1 MKKVALSVLLISA
14 PAFANVGAEFGM
26 GSKSAGLAGSSVA
39 WDLDGF
45 AGYVN
50 PAALPIAG
58 SDSERPNTRF
68 VFSYGLIYM
77 NPSFKGINNV
87 TVENNYVSTQ
97 DTTGSVDT
105 SYPHTLGQ
113 EIGAVFKAFPEFLN
127 LTFGV
132 TAYFPFDQL
141 SFIDT
146 GAALQ
151 PEYFMYRDQTQVPQL
166 DFSLGGDISESFH
179 FGFGLHTAYTLTGL
193 SQNYLNTGS
202 GPSTGRF
209 SASIKPKMIPFFGL
223 LFSPSEDFS
232 LGAVVRMAAS
242 SDSTVSITSGAEVVG
257 VVVPFSFAE
266 NSTVLYEPL
275 SLELGTSF
283 KTAKDWRTYVEA
295 DYQWW
300 GRFQAPGL
308 QIQNGQFCQG
318 TSPCGVNISA
328 SPGYDYGYQNIIIPR
343 VAEEIAFGTTLLRFG
358 YAYQPSILKSLPTGA
373 GNYLDPPKH
382 LFNVGTSLE
391 FHHFLGYDTPWRL
404 DLNASYQLLVTQTIT
419 KTPGNEAGVLTDSK
433 IGAPQYDAGGSVYG
447 GGASVTFAF

>member
-1 MKKVALSVLLISA
+1 
-14 PAFANVGAEFGM
+14 
-26 GSKSAGLAGSSVA
+26 
-39 WDLDGF
+39 
-45 AGYVN
+45 VN

-58 SDSERPNTRF
+58 ADSERPGTRF

-87 TVENNYVSTQ
+87 LVENNYISTQ
-97 DTTGSVDT
+97 DTKGSVDT

-113 EIGAVFKAFPEFLN
+113 EIGAVFKAFPDFLN

-166 DFSLGGDISESFH
+166 DFSLGGDFSQSFH

-223 LFSPSEDFS
+223 LFSPSDDFS
-232 LGAVVRMAAS
+232 IGAVVRLAAS

-419 KTPGNEAGVLTDSK
+419 KTAGNEAGDPTDSK
-433 IGAPQYDAGGSVYG
+433 IGAPNYDAGGSVYG